1 MQLCS
6 SSIRKEF
13 HQEMGKI
20 HYIAILN
27 VRGVLKYSHLP
38 AVEFRIK
45 SSFTGICHVDQFMI
59 YSSEVQAKLAL
70 IIFTINH

>member
-1 MQLCS
+1 
-6 SSIRKEF
+6 
-13 HQEMGKI
+13 MGKI
-20 HYIAILN
+20 HYVAILN

-59 YSSEVQAKLAL
+59 YSSEVQPELTL
-70 IIFTINH
+70 INFYYNY